1 MKKIII
7 ALCACCLA
15 AASCEKYID
24 IKPNGP
30 EKMLIIN
37 ALMSP
42 CDSVHKA
49 HIFLST
55 QRKADELDSVGVFRA
70 YVNGQ
75 LRGET
80 SGHISRVVEFRAGL
94 KPGDVVKLEVDCGDM
109 HAESES
115 TVKEPVALP
124 KLDTSI
130 VSYVDNKG
138 QTHKTTQFRIKI
150 DDRKGENNYYML
162 QAFREQLEYVLEI
175 EPDVNT
181 NRRVGDTLYYY
192 RTDKVIDTSNEP
204 LLYKDLTI
212 GEGDD
217 AETFISNPY
226 YIFTDETFRDG
237 SYTINVSVDDFEPE
251 RVDDSDYGY
260 YIRRRI
266 VRNVFRLHTLS
277 RDAYNYINSFAI
289 ENSDLAGYFFFEA
302 GTYPQNVKGGLGF
315 VTVYASSEYSF

>member
-30 EKMLIIN
+30 DKMLIIN
-37 ALMSP
+37 ALLSP
-42 CDSVHKA
+42 CDSVHQA

-55 QRKADELDSVGVFRA
+55 QRKANELDSVGVFRA
-70 YVNGQ
+70 YLNGQ
-75 LRGET
+75 LCGET
-80 SGHISRVVEFRAGL
+80 SGLISRVVEFRADL
-94 KPGDVVKLEVDCGDM
+94 KPGDRVKLEVDCGDM
-109 HAESES
+109 HAESEA

-124 KLDTSI
+124 QLDTSV

-138 QTHKTTQFRIKI
+138 KTHKVTQFRIRI

-162 QAFREQLEYVLEI
+162 QAFSEHLDYVLEVK
-175 EPDVNT
+175 PDVNT
-181 NRRVGDTLYYY
+181 SSHVGDTIYYY
-192 RTDKVIDTSNEP
+192 RSDKVIDTSNEP

-217 AETFISNPY
+217 AETFINNPY
-226 YIFTDETFRDG
+226 YLFTDETFRDG
-237 SYTINVSVDDFEPE
+237 SYTLNVSVEDFEPG
-251 RVDDSDYGY
+251 RVSDSDYGY
-260 YIRRRI
+260 YIRRR
-266 VRNVFRLHTLS
+266 VERNVFRLHTLS

-315 VTVYASSEYSF
+315 VTVYATSEYSL